1 MTQRKPLAPHSV
13 RASGRQDLVVEA
25 DPACCTGGAG
35 SDHRNCGWR
44 ISSVRGGRVHT
55 RRRTTYQ
62 NLLRWYPPVWDKNF
76 AMILDKGRL
85 TRMQSV
91 IESMPDESV
100 QFSPRRRQF
109 SAQHIQSR
117 STPKEYPDLSNF
129 SAGRRRISA
138 CLVARHQGEGVHEM
152 RRYRGDRRREVVRRV
167 GVLHRHDADCAFV
180 KLRGSC
186 LIGWSD
192 ACRSRSRARIS
203 AARVAR
209 GRRCL
214 FR

>member
-1 MTQRKPLAPHSV
+1 
-13 RASGRQDLVVEA
+13 
-25 DPACCTGGAG
+25 
-35 SDHRNCGWR
+35 
-44 ISSVRGGRVHT
+44 
-55 RRRTTYQ
+55 
-62 NLLRWYPPVWDKNF
+62 
-76 AMILDKGRL
+76 
-85 TRMQSV
+85 
-91 IESMPDESV
+91 
-100 QFSPRRRQF
+100 
-109 SAQHIQSR
+109 
-117 STPKEYPDLSNF
+117 
-129 SAGRRRISA
+129 
-138 CLVARHQGEGVHEM
+138 M